1 MRGLNQMIT
10 TLLYNSCTSCRK
22 TEQVLKESGVEY
34 ERREFF
40 KDRFTRE
47 ELRSLLQSVNLTPAD
62 VFSTRS
68 RVYKDRNLGEAGL
81 DDEQRLDLF
90 VEEPTLL
97 RRPIVING
105 DRVVVGHD
113 ETRLR
118 ELIGN
123 TE

>member
-68 RVYKDRNLGEAGL
+68 RVTRIAILAKQGSTMSSGWISWWRSRRSCVA
-81 DDEQRLDLF
+81 RL
-90 VEEPTLL
+90 
-97 RRPIVING
+97 
-105 DRVVVGHD
+105 
-113 ETRLR
+113 
-118 ELIGN
+118 
-123 TE
+123 